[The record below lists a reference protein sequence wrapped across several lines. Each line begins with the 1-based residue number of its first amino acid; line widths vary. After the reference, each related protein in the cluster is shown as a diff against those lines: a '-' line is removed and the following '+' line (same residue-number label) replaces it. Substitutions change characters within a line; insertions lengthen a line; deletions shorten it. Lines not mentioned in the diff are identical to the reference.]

1 MTTLTLAVAQ
11 GAPLLAAWVVT
22 ALAVTALFT
31 IMAVLLHRLAR
42 GTIPNRWVWGTA
54 LMAAFAFTVTQP
66 WRRAT
71 APLALPLPAATVT
84 APAAAPPPPS
94 VWDIAGAT
102 ISGAARIAEELL
114 TTATTTTAAAVRPLP
129 LAAKLFLVLLWP
141 VMSVTLLAIGGWS
154 YRRQRTVLRGATRV
168 EAHGYTLH
176 VSEGTGPA
184 VYGVLRPRIVM
195 PAWLMQRT
203 DDEQRLVVAHEAS
216 HITAGDPALLLTACV
231 LTALMPWNPGAWYM
245 LARLRLAI
253 ELDCDARVLQAGTTP
268 RRYGALLIDLS
279 ATATPAP
286 LLTGAAAF
294 SHHASH
300 LERRLRFMTDRPA
313 TYITA
318 RRLASLSLGTLAI
331 VAACG
336 AELPTSAE
344 LEGMDVAAAERRAFV
359 VAPSLTAA
367 GYEVDGKRV
376 TEKEAKALAAER
388 IASIEIVKQDR
399 TRSLVRIATLPK
411 ATAAAP
417 SATSDSGAK
426 QILAV
431 VRDDGAKQILVAVRA
446 DGTGDSTRTV
456 VLVADSIRPL
466 PARRAFDG
474 LVILDGVPTTE
485 DVMRKLPPNQI
496 ERIEVIKGAAGEKL
510 YGPQGARG
518 VIVITTKK

>member
-1 MTTLTLAVAQ
+1 
-11 GAPLLAAWVVT
+11 
-22 ALAVTALFT
+22 
-31 IMAVLLHRLAR
+31 
-42 GTIPNRWVWGTA
+42 
-54 LMAAFAFTVTQP
+54 
-66 WRRAT
+66 
-71 APLALPLPAATVT
+71 
-84 APAAAPPPPS
+84 
-94 VWDIAGAT
+94 
-102 ISGAARIAEELL
+102 
-114 TTATTTTAAAVRPLP
+114 
-129 LAAKLFLVLLWP
+129 
-141 VMSVTLLAIGGWS
+141 
-154 YRRQRTVLRGATRV
+154 
-168 EAHGYTLH
+168 
-176 VSEGTGPA
+176 
-184 VYGVLRPRIVM
+184 
-195 PAWLMQRT
+195 
-203 DDEQRLVVAHEAS
+203 
-216 HITAGDPALLLTACV
+216 
-231 LTALMPWNPGAWYM
+231 
-245 LARLRLAI
+245 
-253 ELDCDARVLQAGTTP
+253 
-268 RRYGALLIDLS
+268 
-279 ATATPAP
+279 
-286 LLTGAAAF
+286 
-294 SHHASH
+294 
-300 LERRLRFMTDRPA
+300 MTDRPA